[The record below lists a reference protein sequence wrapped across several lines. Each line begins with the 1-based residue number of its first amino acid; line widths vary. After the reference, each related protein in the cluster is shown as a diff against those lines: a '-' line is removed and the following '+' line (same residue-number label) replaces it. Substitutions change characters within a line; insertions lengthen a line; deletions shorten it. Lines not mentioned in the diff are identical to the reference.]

1 MKIVDRAGHTDG
13 IMADLEKNP
22 ALKSEANTGYLY
34 NQHSCALLLVLILEK
49 QSNNLIM

>member
-1 MKIVDRAGHTDG
+1 MKIVDRAGHTAG

-22 ALKSEANTGYLY
+22 ALRSEANTGYLY